1 MLELEGTVQITSLDL
16 LHNIYHLEC
25 ENQAYHGLP
34 DLKISICCGLHDTAR
49 PGVAVKVCSQPMFA
63 EEQVAGKPPV
73 AEPHLQCQGVAD
85 SE

>member
-16 LHNIYHLEC
+16 LHSIFHLEC
-25 ENQAYHGLP
+25 LSGLP
-34 DLKISICCGLHDTAR
+34 DLKSENLLWPARHCR

-63 EEQVAGKPPV
+63 EEQAGKPPV
-73 AEPHLQCQGVAD
+73 AEPDLQCQQGVAD